1 LKLEEL
7 SEVFD
12 NVNLDLSLI
21 NSNISRLLSL
31 GNRLCNLRLWL
42 ATKER
47 KELIPESMNLFA
59 NSNNFISRFFDL
71 NKRLFGLLV

>member
-59 NSNNFISRFFDL
+59 NSNNFISRLFDL
-71 NKRLFGLLV
+71 NK